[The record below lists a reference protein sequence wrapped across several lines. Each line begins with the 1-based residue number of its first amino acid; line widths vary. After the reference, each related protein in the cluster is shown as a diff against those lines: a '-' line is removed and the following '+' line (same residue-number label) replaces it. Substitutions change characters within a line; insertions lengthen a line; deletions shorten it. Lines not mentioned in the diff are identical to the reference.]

1 MKNAIRKIAAVVLA
15 AVMAF
20 SLVLPAAALDAGL
33 IPAEKAHLA
42 FDDDGNFRILILADI
57 QDDALRSLACANFM
71 RKAARECSP
80 DLIVLLGDI
89 IMGMPDP
96 VLNVLRMQEVMN
108 CFIGAGVPVAVVFGN
123 HEMERGK
130 PDKETLMKVINSY
143 PYSISYDEGDALYG
157 CGTYNIPIYESADS
171 DKVGFNLFMIDS
183 GDYDSEHGGYDYV
196 HEDQIQWFRDKSDE
210 LAQQNGGEQVPSFVF
225 QHIIV
230 PEIYDALKEV
240 PEGTEGAIGRGGKY
254 FVLPDDAAEG
264 SVLGE
269 GPCPGTYNAGEFDA
283 IKQQGNV
290 SAMFFAHDHTN
301 SFIVP
306 YEGIDL
312 VATAAC
318 GYRSYGDP
326 ATRGARIVDV
336 KSDGSYETSTILVR
350 ELFKNNPI
358 LLFIE
363 KIDIFI
369 WELIDKLFF

>member
-1 MKNAIRKIAAVVLA
+1 MKKLMVKAAALFVA

-20 SLVLPAAALDAGL
+20 SLVLPAAAADGL
-33 IPAEKAHLA
+33 TPAEKAHLS
-42 FDDDGNFRILILADI
+42 FDKNGNFRVLILADM

-71 RKAARECSP
+71 RKAAREYSP
-80 DLIVLLGDI
+80 DLVVLLGDI

-108 CFIGAGVPVAVVFGN
+108 CFLGAGVPVAAVFGN

-130 PDKETLMKVINSY
+130 PSKETLMKVINSY

-157 CGTYNIPIYESADS
+157 CGTYNVPIYESADS
-171 DKVGFNLFMIDS
+171 DKVCANLFMIDS
-183 GDYDSEHGGYDYV
+183 GDYDDVHGGYDYV
-196 HEDQIQWFRDKSDE
+196 HEDQIQWFKDKSDE
-210 LAQQNGGEQVPSFVF
+210 LALANGGQQVPSFVF

-230 PEIYDALKEV
+230 PEIYDALKQV
-240 PEGTEGAIGRGGKY
+240 PEGTEGAIARGGRY
-254 FVLPDDAAEG
+254 YVLPDNAAEG

-269 GPCPGTYNAGEFDA
+269 GPCPGTYNAGEFA
-283 IKQQGNV
+283 AVKQQGNV

-301 SFIVP
+301 SFVVP

-326 ATRGARIVDV
+326 ATRGARIVDI
-336 KSDGSYETSTILVR
+336 KSDGSYETSTFLYGD
-350 ELFKNNPI
+350 LFKNNPI
-358 LLFIE
+358 MLFIE
-363 KIDIFI
+363 KVDIFI
-369 WELIDKLFF
+369 WQLLDKLFF